1 MSAHLKKSLSPLLL
15 WSIGVGNVISGMY
28 FGWNLGLE
36 KGGAYGMAIATAIV
50 IVMYVCF
57 SFSYAELACAI
68 PKAGGGFD
76 YANRAFG
83 SKIGFIT
90 GLAQVF
96 MFTFGPPAIAIGIGT
111 NINLAFPNIPI
122 IGAAVVFYLIFT
134 AINVFGVKIA
144 ATFELVITII
154 AIIGL
159 LLFAGLT
166 LPHFQIQN
174 FTKKASIGGL
184 AGIFAAIPFAIW
196 FFLGIEGLANVA
208 EESENPQKDLSKG
221 FSRALTTLVLLCIIT
236 FVASIGLGGW
246 EKVVYNDQNQ
256 LSDSPLPL
264 ALNLVMDRSNLLFQ
278 TMIWIGV
285 LGLVASFHGLMLAG
299 GRVTLEF
306 GRYGYAPKFL
316 GAISPKF
323 STPKNALIFNTCL
336 GIFALFTGKTG
347 EIITIAI
354 FGALTLYIFSLA
366 SLLKLRYSE
375 PQLLRPFKVQYYPI
389 MPILG
394 LIICLI
400 CILAMAF
407 QNQIIALLYLG
418 FMAIGFCI
426 FTFFHKNH

>member
-1 MSAHLKKSLSPLLL
+1 MSNQLKKTLSPLLL

-36 KGGAYGMAIATAIV
+36 KGGTYGMAIATGIV
-50 IVMYVCF
+50 IILYICF

-76 YANRAFG
+76 YAKRAFG
-83 SKIGFIT
+83 PKIGFIT

-111 NINLAFPNIPI
+111 NINLAFPNISI
-122 IGAAVVFYLIFT
+122 VGSAVIFYLIFT

-144 ATFELVITII
+144 ATFELIITII
-154 AIIGL
+154 AILGL
-159 LLFAGLT
+159 VLFAGIT
-166 LPHFQIQN
+166 LPHFQIEN
-174 FTKKASIGGL
+174 LSKNASIGGFS
-184 AGIFAAIPFAIW
+184 GIFAAIPFAIW

-221 FSRALTTLVLLCIIT
+221 FSRALFTLVLLCLVT
-236 FVASIGLGGW
+236 FIASIGLGGW
-246 EKVVYNDQNQ
+246 EKVVYNEQHQ

-264 ALNLVMDRSNLLFQ
+264 ALSLVMDRNNWLYQ

-285 LGLVASFHGLMLAG
+285 MGLVASFHGLMLAG

-316 GAISPKF
+316 GQVSPKY
-323 STPKNALIFNTCL
+323 STPQNALIFNSIL

-354 FGALTLYIFSLA
+354 FGALTLYTFSLA
-366 SLLKLRYSE
+366 SLLKLRNTE
-375 PQLLRPFKVQYYPI
+375 PNLPRPFKVQLYPI

-394 LIICLI
+394 LFICVL
-400 CILAMAF
+400 CFLAITF
-407 QNQIIALLYLG
+407 QNQFLALLYFG
-418 FMAIGFCI
+418 FMVMGFLI
-426 FTFFHKNH
+426 FTLFYKK

>member
-1 MSAHLKKSLSPLLL
+1 MSTHLKKTLSPLLL

-36 KGGAYGMAIATAIV
+36 KGGTFGMAIATGIV

-83 SKIGFIT
+83 SKVGFIT
-90 GLAQVF
+90 GLAQIF

-122 IGAAVVFYLIFT
+122 IGPAVVFYLLFT
-134 AINVFGVKIA
+134 TINVMGVKIA
-144 ATFELVITII
+144 ATFEMVITILAVLGI
-154 AIIGL
+154 
-159 LLFAGLT
+159 LLFAGIAF
-166 LPHFQIQN
+166 PHFTVEN
-174 FTKKASIGGL
+174 FTKKSNVGGL
-184 AGIFAAIPFAIW
+184 GGIFAAIPFAIW

-221 FSRALTTLVLLCIIT
+221 FSRALITLVILCIVI
-236 FVASIGLGGW
+236 FLASIGLGGW
-246 EKVVYNDQNQ
+246 EKVVFNEQNE

-264 ALNLVMDRSNLLFQ
+264 ALGLVIEKDGWLFQ
-278 TMIWIGV
+278 SMIWIGV
-285 LGLVASFHGLMLAG
+285 LGLLASFHGLMLAG

-316 GAISPKF
+316 GEVSNKF
-323 STPKNALIFNTCL
+323 KTPGNALIFNMAL
-336 GIFALFTGKTG
+336 GIFTLFTGKTG

-366 SLLKLRYSE
+366 SLLKLRSSE
-375 PQLLRPFKVQYYPI
+375 PELYRPFKVQFYPL
-389 MPILG
+389 MPILA
-394 LIICLI
+394 LIICVI
-400 CILAMAF
+400 CFLAMAYH
-407 QNQIIALLYLG
+407 NQILALMYFGFISLG
-418 FMAIGFCI
+418 FLI
-426 FTFFHKNH
+426 FTVFHKK